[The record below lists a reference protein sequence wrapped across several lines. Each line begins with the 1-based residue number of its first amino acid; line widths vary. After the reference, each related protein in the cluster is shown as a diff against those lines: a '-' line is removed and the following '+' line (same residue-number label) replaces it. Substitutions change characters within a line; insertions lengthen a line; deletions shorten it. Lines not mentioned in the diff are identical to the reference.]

1 MNQLLQQIA
10 RDPNLLSAAVFGGS
24 LLIVGLIA
32 VVWLTLFQQDERRLR
47 RRLERLHAGPRG
59 GAHAAKSAE
68 ATLVETVRRN
78 KRDSS
83 IASIDRLMKRLLPNL
98 GILRLRLARSG
109 WPLKIGDFM
118 LICLGLGA
126 AAAIGLGL
134 AFGLPIW
141 INACLGVV
149 VGVGLPNV
157 LLQRRITQRIKKFT
171 SLLPEAL
178 DLIVRGIRSG
188 LPATEALKTIAEEI
202 QDPVGTEFRLVTDQ
216 MKIGVAMDEA
226 MWATAKRLAIPE
238 FNFLVISLS
247 IQQETGGNLAEI
259 LEKLS
264 DMVRRREQMRLKI
277 KAMSSEARASAMIIG
292 SLPFIMAG
300 VISFVNPG
308 YMNTLFTDPRGW
320 VMIAMGLTSL
330 LVGLGVMS
338 KMIKFDI

>member
-1 MNQLLQQIA
+1 M
-10 RDPNLLSAAVFGGS
+10 V
-24 LLIVGLIA
+24 
-32 VVWLTLFQQDERRLR
+32 
-47 RRLERLHAGPRG
+47 
-59 GAHAAKSAE
+59 
-68 ATLVETVRRN
+68 
-78 KRDSS
+78 
-83 IASIDRLMKRLLPNL
+83 
-98 GILRLRLARSG
+98 
-109 WPLKIGDFM
+109 
-118 LICLGLGA
+118 
-126 AAAIGLGL
+126 
-134 AFGLPIW
+134 
-141 INACLGVV
+141 
-149 VGVGLPNV
+149 
-157 LLQRRITQRIKKFT
+157 LQRRIARRIKKFMT
-171 SLLPEAL
+171 LLPEAL

-188 LPATEALKTIAEEI
+188 LPATEALKTIGEEI
-202 QDPVGTEFRLVTDQ
+202 EDPVGTEFRQVTDQ

-264 DMVRRREQMRLKI
+264 DMVRRREQMRLKV

-320 VMIAMGLTSL
+320 VMIGMGLTSL

-338 KMIKFDI
+338 KMIRFEI

>member
-1 MNQLLQQIA
+1 MKELLQQVA

-24 LLIVGLIA
+24 LLIVGLVA
-32 VVWLTLFQQDERRLR
+32 VVWLTLFQKDERRLR
-47 RRLERLHAGPRG
+47 RRLERLQAAPRG
-59 GAHAAKSAE
+59 ARSTKSE
-68 ATLVETVRRN
+68 DPTLVETVRRN

-83 IASIDRLMKRLLPNL
+83 IASIDRLIKRLLPNL
-98 GILRLRLARSG
+98 AVLRLRLARSG
-109 WPLKIGDFM
+109 WPLKVGDFL
-118 LICLGLGA
+118 LICLGLGVA
-126 AAAIGLGL
+126 ATIGLTI
-134 AFGLPIW
+134 AFELSFW

-157 LLQRRITQRIKKFT
+157 ILQRRIARRIKKFT
-171 SLLPEAL
+171 TLLPEAL

-238 FNFLVISLS
+238 FNFLVISLT

-264 DMVRRREQMRLKI
+264 DMVRRREQMRLKV

-300 VISFVNPG
+300 VISFINPG

-320 VMIAMGLTSL
+320 VMIGMGFTSL

-338 KMIKFDI
+338 KMIKFEI

>member
-1 MNQLLQQIA
+1 MNALLQQVA
-10 RDPNLLSAAVFGGS
+10 RDPNLLTAVAFGGG

-32 VVWLTLFQQDERRLR
+32 VIWQTLFQKDERRLR
-47 RRLERLHAGPRG
+47 RRLERLQSGPRSARAG
-59 GAHAAKSAE
+59 KSE
-68 ATLVETVRRN
+68 QATLAETVRRN

-83 IASIDRLMKRLLPNL
+83 IAGIDVLIKRLLPNL
-98 GILRLRLARSG
+98 GVLRLRLARSG
-109 WPLKIGDFM
+109 WPLKVGDFL

-126 AAAIGLGL
+126 AATIALTIALD
-134 AFGLPIW
+134 FSFW
-141 INACLGVV
+141 INACVGVV
-149 VGVGLPNV
+149 AGVGLPNV
-157 LLQRRITQRIKKFT
+157 ILQRRTARRIKKFT
-171 SLLPEAL
+171 TLLPDAL

-216 MKIGVAMDEA
+216 MKIGVPMDEA
-226 MWATAKRLAIPE
+226 MWASARRLTIPE

-264 DMVRRREQMRLKI
+264 DMVRRREQMRLKVR
-277 KAMSSEARASAMIIG
+277 AMSSEARASAMIIG
-292 SLPFIMAG
+292 ALPFIMAG

-320 VMIAMGLTSL
+320 VMIGMGFTSL

-338 KMIKFDI
+338 KMIKFEI